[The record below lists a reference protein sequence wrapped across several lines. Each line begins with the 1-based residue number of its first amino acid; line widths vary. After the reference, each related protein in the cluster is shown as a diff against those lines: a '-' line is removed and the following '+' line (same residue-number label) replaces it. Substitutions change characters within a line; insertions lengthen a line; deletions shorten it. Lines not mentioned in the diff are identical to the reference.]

1 MFDDALAYVGLQVAK
16 LQFRTDIDQVQSFTT
31 FLRTAGNVLI
41 TLPVNYEESVIAGN
55 ALRDFRR
62 QRENLK
68 LTVVNNSTWST
79 SLADFPRCEVV
90 HVDTADVNRLSL
102 PRKALL
108 QRILHA
114 PFDVAVDLNLDFVLH
129 TAYICKASRAKV
141 RVGFAHAAA
150 DLFFNVQI
158 NIDRRRTPQALY
170 ERFAACLS
178 MF

>member
-1 MFDDALAYVGLQVAK
+1 MFEDALAYIGLQIAK
-16 LQFRTDIDQVQSFTT
+16 LQFRTDVDQVQSLTT

-41 TLPVNYEESVIAGN
+41 TLPVDYEDSVIAGN
-55 ALRDFRR
+55 ALKEFRR

-79 SLADFPRCEVV
+79 ALADFPRCEVV
-90 HVDTADVNRLSL
+90 HVDAADIGRLSL
-102 PRKALL
+102 PKKALL
-108 QRILHA
+108 ERVLHSQ
-114 PFDVAVDLNLDFVLH
+114 FDVAVDLNLDFVLH
-129 TAYICKASRAKV
+129 TAYICKASRARV

-150 DLFFNVQI
+150 DLFFNVQVR
-158 NIDRRRTPQALY
+158 IDRRRTPQATY